1 MTRTARIAGLV
12 VGAALCLQ
20 GAVGLAGALGA
31 GVWDAAERLSIVGR
45 MPWLADY
52 AVFANA
58 SLLVAGIAM
67 VTAAARLG
75 DR

>member
-1 MTRTARIAGLV
+1 MTRTARLAGLV
-12 VGAALCLQ
+12 LGAALCLQ
-20 GAVGLAGALGA
+20 AAVGLAGALGA
-31 GVWDAAERLSIVGR
+31 GWEAVGRLSIVGR